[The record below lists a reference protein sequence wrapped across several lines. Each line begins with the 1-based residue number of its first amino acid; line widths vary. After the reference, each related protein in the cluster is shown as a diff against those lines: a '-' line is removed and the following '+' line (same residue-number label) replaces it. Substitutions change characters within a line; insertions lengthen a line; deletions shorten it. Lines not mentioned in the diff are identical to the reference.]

1 MWPCSHRLACPAGE
15 PRRARVPWSE
25 AEDHRRRPQRKRG
38 RGKTLIL
45 EAQSTLRATSV
56 TIDQG
61 AAFADVGTVAA
72 DLVNDGRLGTTGT
85 DHVTGNYT
93 QGAGATLF
101 SGFSSLLTVTGT
113 ATLAGSVSATE
124 TFAKTGDTTQLITF
138 GSLAGDFTRH
148 SLGLELR
155 TGAHEIDGIQVPQ
168 LAVSP
173 TTVSPGQ
180 AVTIRGGG
188 FTLDQDVR
196 IFLDHASGTPLPTGV
211 TVTGLAG
218 GFKVTATI
226 PASVAAGPHRLIA
239 VAADGERAS
248 VPITVR

>member
-1 MWPCSHRLACPAGE
+1 M
-15 PRRARVPWSE
+15 
-25 AEDHRRRPQRKRG
+25 
-38 RGKTLIL
+38 
-45 EAQSTLRATSV
+45 
-56 TIDQG
+56 
-61 AAFADVGTVAA
+61 GTVAA

-93 QGAGATLF
+93 QGPGATLF

-173 TTVSPGQ
+173 TTVSAGQ

-188 FTLDQDVR
+188 FTLYQDVR

-211 TVTGLAG
+211 TVTSLAG
-218 GFKVTATI
+218 GFKVTGTI

-248 VPITVR
+248 APITVR

>member
-1 MWPCSHRLACPAGE
+1 MWPWSHRLACLAGE

-93 QGAGATLF
+93 QGPGATLF
-101 SGFSSLLTVTGT
+101 SGFGSLLTVTGT

-148 SLGLELR
+148 SLGLGLR
-155 TGAHEIDGIQVPQ
+155 TGAHEIDGIQVP
-168 LAVSP
+168 SSRSRP
-173 TTVSPGQ
+173 RPC
-180 AVTIRGGG
+180 
-188 FTLDQDVR
+188 
-196 IFLDHASGTPLPTGV
+196 P
-211 TVTGLAG
+211 
-218 GFKVTATI
+218 
-226 PASVAAGPHRLIA
+226 
-239 VAADGERAS
+239 RA
-248 VPITVR
+248 RR